1 MLILMGFSGLQI
13 YYRQVNFSM
22 MVQKCISGFVL
33 YYKQNVWSQQK
44 SNNCQIKTFYKEEEK
59 VLKIQKVVYY
69 YVLYMKPY

>member
-13 YYRQVNFSM
+13 YCRLVNFSK
-22 MVQKCISGFVL
+22 MVQKCIAGFVL

-44 SNNCQIKTFYKEEEK
+44 SNNCQIETFCKQEEK

-69 YVLYMKPY
+69 CILDIKPY